1 MAKRKT
7 KSAARKKTDATS
19 KPAHDTTVE
28 QAQTKKISAQST
40 TTEFTQS
47 DLSDEPSQTT
57 DAPKS
62 ASLAWRVFKFILLL
76 VGTGLILAL
85 LAVIA
90 YFGYEYLHTNKVYT
104 GIYIAGQMTGGKT
117 YSDAAAPVTD
127 YFRQLEDHGLAF
139 TYDGKT
145 VTLPLKTDAEAIPL
159 IEINVD
165 ETVQKAFG
173 YGRGTDVWS
182 NLDDKLDALIDG
194 IDVPLQYTMQSETM
208 MELLS
213 SQFDDAT
220 TPYQNAALTLDDSG
234 VLVVTPHTDGTSFHW
249 ETIMQ
254 RVENDLN
261 TLAPLEYE
269 LSLESDPAP
278 VTTAMAKAALTDAQ
292 PILDLAP
299 LTLTYEDDSFT
310 IAQEELAGWLTLTDE
325 GDPTARVARVTLDEA
340 AVRTS
345 LDPIAAEINIP
356 VKEGR
361 FSLDIV
367 SDEVKLTQFEQGQ
380 DGLEVELEKTVSA
393 ITEALLNQKTN
404 TIALVVEVAHP
415 RATPDSLDDLGI
427 KELLGT
433 GETSFAGSPTNRIG
447 NIRRGADLLNGL
459 LIAPG
464 ETFSLLSILKPFD
477 AANGWL
483 PELVIKGNKL
493 EKELGGGLCQVGST
507 AFRAAMMSGQEIVER
522 RNHSWAVSYYNYNGK
537 AGVDA
542 TIYDPSPDFKFKNT
556 TDHYMLWRTRI
567 EGYNI
572 YFELWGTSDGR
583 KGYFTEPVNYGYV
596 SPGPTEEVVDE
607 SLAPGTRN
615 CAQHAYTGVSAS
627 FDYIIDWPDGTQTV
641 ENYTSVYKAQAARC
655 LVGPEAEVE
664 EPATETEDTTTEETV
679 TEDTTT
685 EDTTDTNT
693 NKGKKKNKTN

>member
-7 KSAARKKTDATS
+7 KSATRKKTAVTS
-19 KPAHDTTVE
+19 PPVPTEVAPSSLSTDP
-28 QAQTKKISAQST
+28 SQST
-40 TTEFTQS
+40 DS
-47 DLSDEPSQTT
+47 
-57 DAPKS
+57 PKPTGPV
-62 ASLAWRVFKFILLL
+62 WRVLKFVLALIG
-76 VGTGLILAL
+76 VGSVMAL

-90 YFGYEYLHTNKVYT
+90 YLSYEYIHTDKIYS
-104 GIYIAGQMTGGKT
+104 GIDIADQISGGKT
-117 YSDAAAPVTD
+117 YSEAAAPVID
-127 YFRQLEDHGLAF
+127 YQSQLEATGL
-139 TYDGKT
+139 TLSYNEKT
-145 VTLPLKTDAEAIPL
+145 VTLPIKTDAEAIPL
-159 IEINVD
+159 IEIDVD
-165 ETVQKAFG
+165 ETVQKAFA
-173 YGRGTDVWS
+173 YGRGPNTWS

-194 IDVPLQYTMQSETM
+194 IAVPLQYTMQTETM
-208 MELLS
+208 IELLS
-213 SQFDDAT
+213 AQFDDAT
-220 TPYQNAALTLDDSG
+220 TPYQNAALALNDSG
-234 VLVVTPHTDGTSFHW
+234 TLVVTPHADGTSFHW
-249 ETIMQ
+249 ETVMQ
-254 RVENDLN
+254 QIEDDLN
-261 TLAPLEYE
+261 TLTPLEYQ
-269 LSLESDPAP
+269 LRLEPDAAP
-278 VTTAMAKAALTDAQ
+278 VTTAMAETALADARG
-292 PILDLAP
+292 ILNLAP

-310 IAQEELAGWLTLTDE
+310 IAVEELADWLILADDGE
-325 GDPTARVARVTLDEA
+325 AVARVALDEA
-340 AVRTS
+340 AIRAS

-361 FSLDIV
+361 FSLDIINN
-367 SDEVKLTQFEQGQ
+367 EVKLTQFEEGQ
-380 DGLEVELEKTVSA
+380 DGLEIELEKTIAA
-393 ITEALLNQKTN
+393 ITEALLTQKTN

-459 LIAPG
+459 LVAPG
-464 ETFSLLSILKPFD
+464 ETFSLLSVLKPFD

-522 RNHSWAVSYYNYNGK
+522 RSHSWAVSYYNYNGK

-542 TIYDPSPDFKFKNT
+542 TIYDPSPDFKFKNS

-567 EGYNI
+567 EGYNL

-583 KGYFTEPVNYGYV
+583 NGYFTEPANYGYV

-607 SLAPGTRN
+607 TLAPGTRN

-641 ENYTSVYKAQAARC
+641 ENFTSVYKAQPARC
-655 LVGPEAEVE
+655 LVGPEPDAETVDTVD
-664 EPATETEDTTTEETV
+664 ATDNTTAEETV
-679 TEDTTT
+679 A
-685 EDTTDTNT
+685 EDTTDSGTTENTNT
-693 NKGKKKNKTN
+693 SKKRKNKDN